1 MPVKEVVFT
10 VKLPLRS
17 VWSFMNDRPEV
28 GCLFPGCKGVKI
40 LNDLDS
46 VWTIRMSLGPFTRTI
61 EMFAHTTE
69 MIENQKLA
77 WTATH
82 EHLITS
88 GVTTFHKITAD
99 ETEITYRLEGHV
111 TGHFSFLQEIIVA
124 EKLGEVTR
132 SFMKNIKERLEDAA
146 ESNSKGS

>member
-10 VKLPLRS
+10 IKLPVSS

-46 VWTIRMSLGPFTRTI
+46 IWMIKMSLGPFTRTI
-61 EMFAHTTE
+61 EMHAHTTE
-69 MIENQKLA
+69 MLENQRLA

-88 GVTTFHKITAD
+88 GITTFRKISNA

-111 TGHFSFLQEIIVA
+111 TGRLGFLQEIIVA
-124 EKLGEVTR
+124 KKLGEVTR
-132 SFMKNIKERLEDAA
+132 SFMKNIKERLEDRADDDL
-146 ESNSKGS
+146 KGS

>member
-1 MPVKEVVFT
+1 MPVREVVFT
-10 VKLPLRS
+10 VKLPIRS
-17 VWSFMNDRPEV
+17 VWSFMIDRPEV

-88 GVTTFHKITAD
+88 GITTFRKISDD

>member
-1 MPVKEVVFT
+1 MPTKEVVFT
-10 VKLPLRS
+10 IKLPMRS
-17 VWSFMNDRPEV
+17 VWSFMIDRKEV

-46 VWTIRMSLGPFTRTI
+46 IWTIRMSLGPFSRTI

-69 MIENQKLA
+69 MDEQRKLA

-88 GVTTFHKITAD
+88 GIVTFRKISEE
-99 ETEITYRLEGHV
+99 ETEITYHLEGHV
-111 TGHFSFLQEIIVA
+111 TGHFSFLQDIVVA

-132 SFMKNIKERLEDAA
+132 GFMKAIKERLEWTA
-146 ESNSKGS
+146 ERGQQK